1 MSWGQFLKLLV
12 ENKLFAMVVAIFTA
26 ATWGE
31 KYDALLNL
39 LSSLKPLIVD
49 LLDKSVST
57 MSSDEILSLETR
69 AAEAMAVADTG
80 ISAMAIGDRIRKLKE
95 IYDLLAPFLRLIGV
109 PAPSLG

>member
-26 ATWGE
+26 STWGE

-69 AAEAMAVADTG
+69 AAEAMAAADTG
-80 ISAMAIGDRIRKLKE
+80 ISAMALGDRIRKLKE
-95 IYDLLAPFLRLIGV
+95 IYDLLSPFLRLIGV